1 MILYVKGVPTLM
13 FPLTVLYETQGPKVG
28 SHLGSL
34 ARDYRTPAYYGLSD
48 LIVAPCSG
56 VIERRRP
63 LVNGEIY
70 LRSDGPVRLASGLV
84 LNDGVLITFIHCVDQ
99 LVYTGEHVSVGQ
111 PLATVGGIYH
121 GVRDFYSPHLHLEL
135 SSGLASARQ
144 TPNCYGVFC
153 TSHQLDV
160 SEMALGND
168 VRYEYT
174 STPFRRRVDVERRVR

>member
-1 MILYVKGVPTLM
+1 MGEVNGVPTLM
-13 FPLTVLYETQGPKVG
+13 FPLPVLYETLGPDLA

-56 VIERRRP
+56 VIERRRS

-70 LRSDGPVRLASGLV
+70 LRSDGPVCLASGRV
-84 LNDGVLITFIHCVDQ
+84 QNAGVLITFIHCVDH
-99 LVYTGEHVSVGQ
+99 LVHTGEHVKVGQ
-111 PLATVGGIYH
+111 PLATVGGLYH
-121 GVRDFYSPHLHLEL
+121 GMRDFYSPHLHLEL
-135 SSGLASARQ
+135 SSGLAPARQ
-144 TPNCYGVFC
+144 TPNHYGVYC
-153 TSHQLDV
+153 TSHQLDI

-174 STPFRRRVDVERRVR
+174 STPFRRRVDVERSVK

>member
-1 MILYVKGVPTLM
+1 MGEVNGVPTLM
-13 FPLTVLYETQGPKVG
+13 FPLPVIYETCGPSVD

-48 LIVAPCSG
+48 LILAPCSG

-70 LRSDGPVRLASGLV
+70 LRSDGPVRLAGGRV
-84 LNDGVLITFIHCVDQ
+84 QNAGVLITFIHCVDH
-99 LVYTGEHVSVGQ
+99 LVQTGEHVTVGQ
-111 PLATVGGIYH
+111 PLATVGGLYH
-121 GVRDFYSPHLHLEL
+121 GMSDYYSPHLHLEL

-144 TPNCYGVFC
+144 NPNQYGVYR
-153 TSHQLDV
+153 TSHQLDI
-160 SEMALGND
+160 SEMVLGND

-174 STPFRRRVDVERRVR
+174 STLVS

>member
-1 MILYVKGVPTLM
+1 M
-13 FPLTVLYETQGPKVG
+13 FPLTVLYETCGPNFA

-70 LRSDGPVRLASGLV
+70 LRSDGPVRLASGRV
-84 LNDGVLITFIHCVDQ
+84 QHAGVLITFIHCVDH
-99 LVYTGEHVSVGQ
+99 LVQTGEHVTVGQ
-111 PLATVGGIYH
+111 PLATVGGLYH
-121 GVRDFYSPHLHLEL
+121 GMRDFYSPHLHLEL
-135 SSGLASARQ
+135 SSGLAPARQ
-144 TPNCYGVFC
+144 TPNRYGVYC
-153 TSHQLDV
+153 TSHQLDI

-168 VRYEYT
+168 VLYEYT
-174 STPFRRRVDVERRVR
+174 STPFRRRVDIERSVR

>member
-1 MILYVKGVPTLM
+1 MGVVNGVPTLM
-13 FPLTVLYETQGPKVG
+13 FPLPVLYETHGPNVA

-70 LRSDGPVRLASGLV
+70 LRSDGPVRLASGRV
-84 LNDGVLITFIHCVDQ
+84 QNAGVLITFIHCVDH
-99 LVYTGEHVSVGQ
+99 LVETGQHVTVGQ
-111 PLATVGGIYH
+111 PLATVGGLYH
-121 GVRDFYSPHLHLEL
+121 GMRDYYSPHLHLEL
-135 SSGLASARQ
+135 SSGLAPARQ
-144 TPNCYGVFC
+144 TPNHYGVYC
-153 TSHQLDV
+153 TSHQLHI

-168 VRYEYT
+168 VRYEYS
-174 STPFRRRVDVERRVR
+174 STPFRRRVDVERSVK

>member
-1 MILYVKGVPTLM
+1 MGEINGVPILM
-13 FPLTVLYETQGPKVG
+13 FPLPVLYETRGPNFA

-70 LRSDGPVRLASGLV
+70 LRSDCPVRLASGRV
-84 LNDGVLITFIHCVDQ
+84 QNAGVLVTFIHCVDH
-99 LVYTGEHVSVGQ
+99 LVQTGQHVMVGQ
-111 PLATVGGIYH
+111 PLATVGGLYH
-121 GVRDFYSPHLHLEL
+121 GMRDYYSPHLHLEL
-135 SSGLASARQ
+135 SSGLAPARQ
-144 TPNCYGVFC
+144 TPNHYGVYC
-153 TSHQLDV
+153 TSHQLDI

-174 STPFRRRVDVERRVR
+174 STPFRRRVDVERSVR